1 MAELSQWAHT
11 NFKCQTLHLCRN
23 QISAKSSTFVSV
35 LNWFV
40 LQRTVHMLTH
50 YTRSWMFRVWVGDG
64 TSKDPLQ
71 ISKEQITKCPFHLS
85 FIALFTHAQSSS
97 AHSITL
103 VLCPPIFNLI
113 LPPGD
118 QRSSYLCGLVI
129 PCSRLHPLNQC
140 INGTPTSC
148 SSFCFFQ
155 WEVTG
160 IKYIPCL
167 SLRELE

>member
-11 NFKCQTLHLCRN
+11 NFKCQILHLCRN
-23 QISAKSSTFVSV
+23 QISAKSSRLVSV

-50 YTRSWMFRVWVGDG
+50 YTRSWMFGVWVGDR

-71 ISKEQITKCPFHLS
+71 ISKDQITKCPFRLS
-85 FIALFTHAQSSS
+85 FTALFIHAQGSS

-103 VLCPPIFNLI
+103 VLCLLIFNLCCCLGTRALLI
-113 LPPGD
+113 
-118 QRSSYLCGLVI
+118 SCGLVI
-129 PCSRLHPLNQC
+129 PCSRLHPLNQS

-148 SSFCFFQ
+148 SSFYLTL
-155 WEVTG
+155 WEGTG
-160 IKYIPCL
+160 KKYMLL
-167 SLRELE
+167 SLPLRS